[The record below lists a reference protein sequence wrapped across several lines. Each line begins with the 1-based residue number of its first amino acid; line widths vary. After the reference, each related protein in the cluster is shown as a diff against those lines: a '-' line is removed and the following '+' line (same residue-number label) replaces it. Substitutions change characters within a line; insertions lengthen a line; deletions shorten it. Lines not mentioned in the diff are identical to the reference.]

1 LSMPWIGRDGAMQ
14 IETIAERVALNQ
26 HAFREVNERLEQS
39 ADDVAPHMQLIP
51 FVCEC
56 PDRDCTE
63 ITRLERSEYEAV
75 RQDSRTFLV
84 APGHEVIEVDGVP
97 IARIVERC
105 ERFST
110 MEKVGEAGA
119 IVEKL
124 DRRGGG

>member
-1 LSMPWIGRDGAMQ
+1 MHTQ
-14 IETIAERVALNQ
+14 TIAERVALNQ

-39 ADDVAPHMQLIP
+39 AEDVAPNMQWIP
-51 FVCEC
+51 FLCEC
-56 PDRDCTE
+56 PDQNCTQ
-63 ITRLERSEYEAV
+63 ITRLERSEYESV
-75 RQDSRTFLV
+75 RQNGRTFLV
-84 APGHEVIEVDGVP
+84 APGHEVLEVDGVP
-97 IARIVERC
+97 IARIVERG